1 MKNYKITVA
10 YDGAK
15 YNGWQKQGNTSN
27 TMQERFEKVLE
38 RMCAH
43 PVEIHA
49 SGRTDAGVHAI
60 SQTANFKC
68 NTRLK
73 PMEIKDYLNKYLPE
87 DILVKSCEVADERF
101 HARLNAVSK
110 TYEYLIATEKPDV
123 FVRKY
128 VWVAENKPDVE
139 SMRKAAEKLLGT
151 HDFKGFSTGK
161 TKKSTV
167 RTINWLEIEENN
179 GIIAIRV
186 NGNGFLYNMVRIISG
201 TLYDIGTGKLD
212 VSVIDEIFESKIRE
226 NAGQTL
232 PPQGLKLV
240 EVFYQ

>member
-68 NTRLK
+68 NTNLK
-73 PMEIKDYLNKYLPE
+73 PKEIKDYLNKYLPE

-128 VWVAENKPDVE
+128 VFVAENKPDLDK
-139 SMRKAAEKLLGT
+139 MRKAAEKLLGT

-167 RTINWLEIEENN
+167 RTINWLEIEEND

-201 TLYDIGTGKLD
+201 TLYDIGTGALD
-212 VSVIDEIFESKIRE
+212 MSVIDEVFESKIRE
-226 NAGQTL
+226 KAGQTL

-240 EVFYQ
+240 EVFY

>member
-1 MKNYKITVA
+1 MKNYKIVVS

-27 TMQERFEKVLE
+27 TMQERFEKVLY

-68 NTRLK
+68 ETKLL
-73 PMEIKDYLNKYLPE
+73 PCEIKAYLNKYLPE
-87 DILVKSCEVADERF
+87 DILVKSCETVDDRF

-110 TYEYLIATEKPDV
+110 TYEYVIATEKPDV

-128 VWVAENKPDVE
+128 VWVAENKPDVNK
-139 SMRKAAEKLLGT
+139 MRKAAEKLIGT

-161 TKKSTV
+161 TKKSTI
-167 RTINWLEIEENN
+167 RTINWLEIAENDGLITIRIN
-179 GIIAIRV
+179 GS
-186 NGNGFLYNMVRIISG
+186 GFLYNMVRIISG
-201 TLYDIGTGKLD
+201 TLYDIGTGALD
-212 VSVIDEIFESKIRE
+212 MSIIDDVFESKIRE
-226 NAGQTL
+226 KAGQTL

-240 EVFYQ
+240 EVFY

>member
-1 MKNYKITVA
+1 MKNYKIVVS
-10 YDGAK
+10 YDGSK
-15 YNGWQKQGNTSN
+15 YNGWQKQGNTNN
-27 TMQERFEKVLE
+27 TMQERFENVLS

-60 SQTANFKC
+60 AQTANFKC
-68 NTRLK
+68 ETSLS
-73 PMEIKDYLNKYLPE
+73 PCEIKAYLNKYLPE
-87 DILVKSCEVADERF
+87 DILVKSCEIADDRF

-123 FVRKY
+123 FIRKY
-128 VWVAENKPDVE
+128 VWASENKPDIE
-139 SMRKAAEKLLGT
+139 IMRHAAEKLLGT

-167 RTINWLEIEENN
+167 RTINWIDISEND
-179 GIIAIRV
+179 GIIAIRI
-186 NGNGFLYNMVRIISG
+186 NGSGFLYNMVRIISG
-201 TLYDIGTGKLD
+201 TLYDIGIGKLEET
-212 VSVIDEIFESKIRE
+212 VIDKVFETKIRE

-240 EVFYQ
+240 EVFY

>member
-1 MKNYKITVA
+1 MKNYKIVVS
-10 YDGAK
+10 YDGSK

-27 TMQERFEKVLE
+27 TMQERFEKVLS

-68 NTRLK
+68 ETKLS
-73 PMEIKDYLNKYLPE
+73 PCEIKAYLNKYLPE
-87 DILVKSCEVADERF
+87 DILVKSCETIDDRF

-110 TYEYLIATEKPDV
+110 TYEYVIATEKPDV

-128 VWVAENKPDVE
+128 VWVAENKPDVNK
-139 SMRKAAEKLLGT
+139 MRKAAEKLIGT

-161 TKKSTV
+161 TKKSTI
-167 RTINWLEIEENN
+167 RTINWLEIAEND
-179 GIIAIRV
+179 GIITIRV
-186 NGNGFLYNMVRIISG
+186 NGSGFLYNMVRIISG
-201 TLYDIGTGKLD
+201 TLYDIGTGALD
-212 VSVIDEIFESKIRE
+212 MSIIDDVFESKIRE
-226 NAGQTL
+226 KAGQTL

-240 EVFYQ
+240 EVFY

>member
-68 NTRLK
+68 NTNLK
-73 PMEIKDYLNKYLPE
+73 PKEIKDYLNKYLPE

-128 VWVAENKPDVE
+128 VFVAENKPDLDK
-139 SMRKAAEKLLGT
+139 MRKAAEKLLGT

-167 RTINWLEIEENN
+167 RTINWLEIEEKD

-201 TLYDIGTGKLD
+201 TLYDIGTGALD
-212 VSVIDEIFESKIRE
+212 MSVIDEVFESKIRE
-226 NAGQTL
+226 KAGQTL

-240 EVFYQ
+240 EVFY

>member
-232 PPQGLKLV
+232 PPQGLKVV
-240 EVFYQ
+240 EVLYQ